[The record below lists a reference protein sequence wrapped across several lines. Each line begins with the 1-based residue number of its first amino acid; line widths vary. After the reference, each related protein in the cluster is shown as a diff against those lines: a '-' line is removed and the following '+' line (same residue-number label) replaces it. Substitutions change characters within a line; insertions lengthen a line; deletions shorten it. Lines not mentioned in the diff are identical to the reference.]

1 VTHRAQRPRSRRL
14 GPWVGILLALAAQVA
29 LAQGLPDEAA
39 AALARGQR
47 LAAEALLTYPQHFPD
62 QQLWAEALA
71 AGREAAAAAP
81 DHLAPQRFLAQAYVT
96 VSWYAR
102 AWTHW
107 QTYLELGGTLDAQ
120 AARLLLETA
129 TWLGYYTYDQG
140 SRDQAQP
147 YLETV
152 VQLDPGNLGAHERL
166 ARLALDRGA
175 AQEAF
180 VHLDALGD
188 TVPDLA
194 ALRDRAE
201 RQARYGA
208 AATAAYEAGQAA
220 AAAGE
225 WGTALD
231 RYAEAAAASDGF
243 VDAWRALGTAAATLG
258 RPAEAANAWERVLA
272 LAPGDADANA
282 GLQLARDQLAF
293 GVEAHGAYQR
303 GLDAYRAGEIA
314 AARIQFQSAVAQN
327 PGYIDAIAW
336 LGRIAAEAGDLT
348 TAATRFRSA
357 RALAPDRGDIAQ
369 ELARVEARIAAA
381 EAAAQAAAEATAP
394 PAPEPAPAALPAPE
408 PTPEPEDPARPPPTP
423 APTAPDIEPL
433 PPEPV
438 APQPEPQP
446 APEPE
451 PAPAP
456 TPAPTP
462 APPPAAPSTASW
474 LVVADTVVE
483 HRAASEGGGG
493 AFTFLDAGHLDR
505 DLASFVGGTLHVRL
519 DVRSKPTDEPV
530 RYQLCLVPE
539 DITVAPACT
548 SPERLELTSIGSV
561 TVQQGVVTLTNGAA
575 LNWAGGIEQVLLV
588 LRRPDGEPLDDRRSP
603 GRTDAPAIDA
613 ARFYPMAV
621 RVSAILVAPGGT
633 FPGWR

>member
-1 VTHRAQRPRSRRL
+1 
-14 GPWVGILLALAAQVA
+14 LLFAAQVV
-29 LAQGLPDEAA
+29 LAQGLPGEAS

-62 QQLWAEALA
+62 QPLWAEALA
-71 AGREAAAAAP
+71 AGREAATAAP
-81 DHLAPQRFLAQAYVT
+81 DHPAPQRFLAQAYVT

-129 TWLGYYTYDQG
+129 TWLGYHAYDQG
-140 SRDQAQP
+140 WGDQAVA

-152 VQLDPGNLGAHERL
+152 VELDPANLGAHERL
-166 ARLALDRGA
+166 APLALDRGA
-175 AQEAF
+175 AGDAL
-180 VHLDALGD
+180 VHLEALGD

-208 AATAAYEAGQAA
+208 AATEAYEAGQAA
-220 AAAGE
+220 AAVGE
-225 WGTALD
+225 WGTAFD
-231 RYAEAAAASDGF
+231 RYAEAAAASGAF
-243 VDAWRALGTAAATLG
+243 LDAWRGLGTAAATLG

-272 LAPGDADANA
+272 LSPGDADATA
-282 GLQLARDQLAF
+282 ALQLAREQLAF
-293 GVEAHGAYQR
+293 GVEAQRAFQR
-303 GLDAYRAGEIA
+303 GLDAYRAGDVA
-314 AARIQFQSAVAQN
+314 GARIQFQSAVAQN
-327 PGYIDAIAW
+327 PDYVDALAW

-348 TAATRFRSA
+348 TAATRYRSA
-357 RALAPDRGDIAQ
+357 RALAPGRGDI
-369 ELARVEARIAAA
+369 EA
-381 EAAAQAAAEATAP
+381 EAAAP
-394 PAPEPAPAALPAPE
+394 PAPEPAPATVPAPE
-408 PTPEPEDPARPPPTP
+408 STPEPVAPAPPPPTP
-423 APTAPDIEPL
+423 APTAPVIEPL

-438 APQPEPQP
+438 VPQPEPQP

-462 APPPAAPSTASW
+462 APPPAGPSAAAW

-493 AFTFLDAGHLDR
+493 AFTFLDAGHLVR
-505 DLASFVGGTLHVRL
+505 DLGSFIGGTLHVRL
-519 DVRSKPTDEPV
+519 DVRSKPSDEPV

-539 DITVAPACT
+539 DIAVAPACT
-548 SPERLELTSIGSV
+548 TPGLLEVTSVGSV
-561 TVQQGVVTLTNGAA
+561 TNQADLNALAGAGALDWGSGV
-575 LNWAGGIEQVLLV
+575 EQVLLV
-588 LRRPDGEPLDDRRSP
+588 LRRPDGAPIDDRPSP
-603 GRTDAPAIDA
+603 GQTDAQRIDA
-613 ARFYPMAV
+613 ARYYPMTV